1 MCSLRDSKHVHTP
14 LHTVSVPSAPPA
26 SVDAF
31 STSSTSVRVIWDE
44 VPEFDRNGQI
54 TGYDV
59 EYRQSE
65 GEARTVS
72 VVSNVFFRALDGLE
86 SFATY
91 QVRVRARTS
100 LGAGPYSDF
109 IQVAEDQ
116 FGKKSII

>member
-1 MCSLRDSKHVHTP
+1 MCSLKDSKHVHTP

-26 SVDAF
+26 SVGAF
-31 STSSTSVRVIWDE
+31 STSSTSIRIIWDE

-65 GEARTVS
+65 GEPRMVS
-72 VVSNVFFRALDGLE
+72 VESNVLFLVLDGLE
-86 SFATY
+86 SY

-109 IQVAEDQ
+109 IQAAEDQ
-116 FGKKSII
+116 FGMKSILMCV